1 MKKSDARATYL
12 QYLDAAGINGAPD
25 DATMTAKFNLMLS
38 PAQIYV
44 ASLRDDEKI
53 LTFNEGDLTA
63 SEDGGDYFA
72 EIPAGMRK
80 LLRVEGGGVSVRWAM
95 TGGKIQIEG
104 DADFPITIGYTKVP
118 DTIEATAPDSTDLE
132 IAEDLQQLVPIYA
145 AVLAT
150 TADDDDR
157 NTSAWL
163 RTIFGEMAQNITTKD
178 TGTASM
184 IDSVCRI
191 GM

>member
-1 MKKSDARATYL
+1 MKKSDARAIYL
-12 QYLDAAGINGAPD
+12 QYLDAAGVGGAPD
-25 DATMTAKFNLMLS
+25 DATMIAKFNLMLS

-44 ASLRDDEKI
+44 AGLRDDETV
-53 LTFNEGDLTA
+53 LTLDEGDISA
-63 SEDGGDYFA
+63 AQDGGDYFVA
-72 EIPAGMRK
+72 TPDGMRK
-80 LLRVEGGGVSVRWAM
+80 LLRVEGGGVPVRWAL

-104 DADFPITIGYTKVP
+104 RSDFPITIGYTKVP
-118 DTIEATAPDSTDLE
+118 DTISANAADDTDLE
-132 IAEDLQQLVPIYA
+132 ISEDLQQLVPIYA
-145 AVLAT
+145 AVLST

-163 RTIFGEMAQNITTKD
+163 RSIFSEMAQNIAEKD

-184 IDSVCRI
+184 IESICRI